1 MSNQEYSSMTGFL
14 TLLGKE
20 LHRFIRLYNQTLIP
34 PIITAVLFILIFGY
48 SLGDR
53 IGEISGVTYIEFIIP
68 GLVMMSVISAA
79 YANTSSSFYIAR
91 FQQSIEELLV
101 SSMSHF
107 EVVLAIVLGGV
118 GRGLTVGLGVMG
130 ACMFFGQNITIAH
143 FGITVGF
150 IVGVAVIFSCM
161 GFISAIWADNFD
173 QLSLFQ
179 TYLLTPLI
187 YLGGV
192 FFSISNLPPLW
203 QSVAKLNPVLYFVN
217 GLRYG
222 FMEVSDVNIITS
234 LGVTFALAV
243 VLFAVCVHLYRI
255 GYNIR
260 S

>member
-1 MSNQEYSSMTGFL
+1 MNTSEYNQMTGFL

-20 LHRFIRLYNQTLIP
+20 LHRFVRLYNQTLIP

-53 IGEISGVTYIEFIIP
+53 IGDIEGVTYIQFIIP

-79 YANTSSSFYIAR
+79 YANTSSSFFIAR
-91 FQQSIEELLV
+91 FQNSLDELLV
-101 SSMSHF
+101 SSMSHL

-118 GRGLTVGLGVMG
+118 GRGLVVGVGVMG
-130 ACMFFGQNITIAH
+130 ACILFGHGIAVAH
-143 FGITVGF
+143 IGVTLGF

-192 FFSISNLPPLW
+192 FFSVSNLPPVW
-203 QSVAKLNPVLYFVN
+203 QSVARMNPVLYFVN

-222 FMEVSDVNIITS
+222 FLEVSDVNISIS
-234 LGVTFALAV
+234 LGVTFLLSG
-243 VLFAVCVHLYRI
+243 VLFWLCVHLYRI

>member
-1 MSNQEYSSMTGFL
+1 MNGQEYNTMTGFY

-48 SLGDR
+48 SLGGR
-53 IGEISGVTYIEFIIP
+53 IGDIEGVTYIQFIIP
-68 GLVMMSVISAA
+68 GLIMMSVISAA

-91 FQQSIEELLV
+91 FQSSIDELLV
-101 SSMSHF
+101 SSMSHL
-107 EVVLAIVLGGV
+107 EVVLAIILGGV
-118 GRGLTVGLGVMG
+118 GRGLVVGLGVMG
-130 ACMFFGQNITIAH
+130 ACMFFGQDIAIAH

-150 IVGVAVIFSCM
+150 MLGVAVIFSCM

-192 FFSISNLPPLW
+192 FFSVNNLPPLW
-203 QSVAKLNPVLYFVN
+203 QSVARLNPVLYFVN

-222 FMEVSDVNIITS
+222 FMEVSDVNIAAS
-234 LGVTFALAV
+234 LGVTFVLAAA
-243 VLFAVCVHLYRI
+243 LFAICVHLYRI